1 MISICKYLVFAGD
14 KYYPQGGW
22 GDYES
27 SYDGYED
34 ARSAAL
40 ALTGLGDPTNLDNS
54 DWSHVVDMA
63 TGKIVFQVSAQDK
76 IQANGPTMTGGKRV
90 RELHCVAWDSQGNMQ
105 QSLLTL

>member
-63 TGKIVFQVSAQDK
+63 TGKIVFQVSAQERVTSINK
-76 IQANGPTMTGGKRV
+76 VINRV